1 MDRRNFLKW
10 SGLASIAVLV
20 KPQYGMAKPPY
31 STNSFASQAH
41 RGESIEAGWLDSP
54 EVARYFVENNTNPY
68 LSQVN
73 EDIRGTGKGKI
84 ALLWPFLE
92 QVTGKS
98 LVPHA
103 QETGDCVSHAS
114 GLGVDIL
121 AAVQIIKRKSPQ
133 LWVAPAAT
141 EIIYAGGRIE
151 IAKKSFGQTWR
162 AGMTGTVAA
171 EFVKRYGVLL
181 RQKYLKWDFTDYS
194 GQVAD
199 QLGRTG
205 VPDELEP
212 LCRLH
217 PVGNV
222 ALVRSY
228 DEARDCIYNGYPV
241 VLCSSQGFNTRGGR
255 DKDGFLAPS
264 RNPWMHSMLL
274 AGIDDAYTRPG
285 GLVQNSWG
293 SSWID
298 GPKRHNQPD
307 GSFWADSSVIDRI
320 CRQGDTI
327 ALSCYAGY
335 PRQNYSLW

>member
-1 MDRRNFLKW
+1 MDRRAFLKW
-10 SGLASIAVLV
+10 TGLATLGALATP
-20 KPQYGMAKPPY
+20 KYGFAG
-31 STNSFASQAH
+31 SFASQAH
-41 RGESIEAGWLDSP
+41 RGESVEAGWLDSP
-54 EVARYFVENNTNPY
+54 DVVRYFIENNTNPY
-68 LSQVN
+68 LSQVD
-73 EDIRGTGKGKI
+73 EDIRGTGRGKI
-84 ALLWPFLE
+84 ALLWPYLE
-92 QVTGKS
+92 QVTGK
-98 LVPHA
+98 LFIPHI
-103 QETGDCVSHAS
+103 QETGDCVSHAT

-121 AAVQIIKRKSPQ
+121 TAIQILKRNSPQ
-133 LWVAPAAT
+133 RWVAKAAT

-151 IAKKSFGQTWR
+151 IAKKGYGQSWR

-181 RQKYLKWDFTDYS
+181 RQKYLNTWDFTDYS

-199 QLGRTG
+199 QLGRSG

-217 PVGNV
+217 PVGKV

-241 VLCSSQGFNTRGGR
+241 VLCSSQGFSTRGGR

-274 AGIDDAYTRPG
+274 AGVDDEYKRPG
-285 GLVQNSWG
+285 GLIQNSWG

-298 GPKRHNQPD
+298 GPKRHGQPD
-307 GSFWADSSVIDRI
+307 GSFWADAAVINRM
-320 CRQGDTI
+320 CAQGDTI
-327 ALSCYAGY
+327 ALSQYAGY
-335 PRQNYSLW
+335 PRQNYSIW

>member
-1 MDRRNFLKW
+1 MDRRDFIKLASVASLCGFLKPKACF
-10 SGLASIAVLV
+10 SGS
-20 KPQYGMAKPPY
+20 Q
-31 STNSFASQAH
+31 SSFAAQA
-41 RGESIEAGWLDSP
+41 RDGEAIEAGWLDIP
-54 EVARYFVENNTNPY
+54 EVARYFVANNTNPY

-73 EDIRGTGKGKI
+73 ADIRGTGKGKI

-92 QVTGKS
+92 QVTGGP

-103 QETGDCVSHAS
+103 QETGDCVSHAT
-114 GLGVDIL
+114 GLGIDIL
-121 AAVQIIKRKSPQ
+121 TAVQIVKRKSPQ
-133 LWVAPAAT
+133 RWVAPAAT

-151 IAKKSFGQTWR
+151 IAKKNYKQTWS

-171 EFVKRYGVLL
+171 EFIKRYGVLL
-181 RQKYLKWDFTDYS
+181 RQKYLNKWDFTDYS
-194 GQVAD
+194 GQVAQ

-212 LCRLH
+212 LCKLH

-228 DEARDCIYNGYPV
+228 DEARDCVYNGYPV
-241 VLCSSQGFNTRGGR
+241 VLCSSQGFSTRGGR

-274 AGIDDAYTRPG
+274 AGIDDEYTRPG
-285 GLVQNSWG
+285 GLIINSWG
-293 SSWID
+293 STWIN

-335 PRQNYSLW
+335 PRQNYSIW